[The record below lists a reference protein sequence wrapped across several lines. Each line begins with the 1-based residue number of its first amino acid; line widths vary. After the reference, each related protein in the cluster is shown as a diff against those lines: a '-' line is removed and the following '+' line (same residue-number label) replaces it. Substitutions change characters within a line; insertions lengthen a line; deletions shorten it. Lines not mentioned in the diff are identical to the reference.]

1 MTAPK
6 RGAIQPRSTVST
18 RSRKPAPEPVETLEQ
33 ATARIAAAAPVLGGE
48 KHDLIEVARAAGAY
62 RKELMAQG
70 FSQLEAM
77 AMVTEWHGARWAIA
91 QDEHGDAPDPES
103 V

>member
-1 MTAPK
+1 MT
-6 RGAIQPRSTVST
+6 PRQSTARAANRSP

-48 KHDLIEVARAAGAY
+48 KYDLIEVARAAGAY
-62 RKELMAQG
+62 RKELIAQG
-70 FSQLEAM
+70 FTQLETM
-77 AMVTEWHGARWAIA
+77 AMVTEWHTARWAIT
-91 QDEHGDAPDPES
+91 QDEAADEGRDDEP